1 MYNKAYV
8 ITIKDDPLSNEC
20 ADKLIMSRAGNFE
33 HEITKFDAIIPERVI
48 SLMTLHNLKWNYPMS
63 EPVLDMQTG
72 MWKHPYKTAVTEKRI
87 ACFLSHYLLWQQCA
101 KSQEGMFIFEHD
113 ALFIRN
119 VDVRLLNLHSC
130 DIIGLNDPRGATRR
144 AEQYHHAVQ
153 HSMHYHHA
161 VQHSMHEIVSVP
173 KIDVDEVPQGLPGNS
188 AYFIKPAGA
197 IKLLRLVTEYGA
209 WPNDAIMCRQLM
221 PKKLGVLRQ
230 YATKV
235 QGVASTTTL

>member
-1 MYNKAYV
+1 MNIPAYV

-20 ADKLIMSRAGNFE
+20 ADKLIMSRAGNFDG
-33 HEITKFDAIIPERVI
+33 EITKFDAIIPERVI

-101 KSQEGMFIFEHD
+101 KSEDGMFIFEHD
-113 ALFIRN
+113 ALFIDK
-119 VDVRLLNLHSC
+119 VDEALLNQSQF

-144 AEQYHHAVQ
+144 AQQYHSAVQ
-153 HSMHYHHA
+153 NSIHA
-161 VQHSMHEIVSVP
+161 IVPVP

>member
-1 MYNKAYV
+1 MNAYV
-8 ITIKDDPLSNEC
+8 ITMKDNVLSNEC
-20 ADKLIMSRAGNFE
+20 ADKLIMSRSGNFDG
-33 HEITKFDAIIPERVI
+33 EITKFDAILPDRVI

-101 KSQEGMFIFEHD
+101 KGKEGMFIFEHD
-113 ALFIRN
+113 AIFIN
-119 VDVRLLNLHSC
+119 KVDVRLLNAHSA
-130 DIIGLNDPRGATRR
+130 DIISLNDPRGATRR
-144 AEQYHHAVQ
+144 AAQYHTAVQ
-153 HSMHYHHA
+153 NSKHA
-161 VQHSMHEIVSVP
+161 IVSVP

-188 AYFIKPAGA
+188 AYFIKPEGA
-197 IKLLRLVTEYGA
+197 VKLLRLVNEYGA

-221 PKKLGVLRQ
+221 PRKLGVLRN

>member
-1 MYNKAYV
+1 MLNDAYV
-8 ITIKDDPLSNEC
+8 ITMQDNELSNAC
-20 ADKLIMSRAGNFE
+20 ADKLIMSRSGNFDG
-33 HEITKFDAIIPERVI
+33 EITKFDAILPERVI

-87 ACFLSHYLLWQQCA
+87 ACFLSHYLLWQKCA
-101 KSQEGMFIFEHD
+101 KGKEGMFIFEHD
-113 ALFIRN
+113 AIFIN
-119 VDVRLLNLHSC
+119 KVDVGLLNQSKF

-144 AEQYHHAVQ
+144 AAQYHSAVQ
-153 HSMHYHHA
+153 RSIFD
-161 VQHSMHEIVSVP
+161 IVPVP
-173 KIDVDEVPQGLPGNS
+173 KIDIDEVPQGLPGNS

-197 IKLLRLVTEYGA
+197 VKLLRLVNDYGA

-221 PKKLGVLRQ
+221 RRQLGVLRN

-235 QGVASTTTL
+235 QGVESTTTL

>member
-1 MYNKAYV
+1 MYNPAYV
-8 ITIKDDPLSNEC
+8 ITIKDDALSNEC
-20 ADKLIMSRAGNFE
+20 ADKLIMSRSGNFDG
-33 HEITKFDAIIPERVI
+33 EITKFDAILPERVI

-72 MWKHPYKTAVTEKRI
+72 MWKLPYKTAVTEKRI

-101 KSQEGMFIFEHD
+101 KSKEGMFIFEHD
-113 ALFIRN
+113 AIFIN
-119 VDVRLLNLHSC
+119 KVDVGLLNESMF

-144 AEQYHHAVQ
+144 AAQYHSAVQ
-153 HSMHYHHA
+153 RSIFD
-161 VQHSMHEIVSVP
+161 IVPVP
-173 KIDVDEVPQGLPGNS
+173 KIDIDEVPQGLPGNS

-197 IKLLRLVTEYGA
+197 VKLLRLVNDYGA

-221 PKKLGVLRQ
+221 RRQLGVLRN

>member
-1 MYNKAYV
+1 MNNPAYV
-8 ITIKDDPLSNEC
+8 ITIKDDALSNEC
-20 ADKLIMSRAGNFE
+20 ADKLIMSRTGNFDG
-33 HEITKFDAIIPERVI
+33 EITKFDAILPDRVI

-101 KSQEGMFIFEHD
+101 KSKEGMFIFEHD
-113 ALFIRN
+113 AIFIN
-119 VDVRLLNLHSC
+119 KVDVGLLNSHSC

-144 AEQYHHAVQ
+144 AAQYHTAVQ
-153 HSMHYHHA
+153 NSKHA
-161 VQHSMHEIVSVP
+161 IVPVP

-188 AYFIKPAGA
+188 AYFIKPEGA
-197 IKLLRLVTEYGA
+197 VKLLRLVNEYGA

-221 PKKLGVLRQ
+221 PRKLGVLRN

>member
-1 MYNKAYV
+1 MLNDAYV
-8 ITIKDDPLSNEC
+8 ITMQDNELSNAC
-20 ADKLIMSRAGNFE
+20 ADKLIMSRTGNFDG
-33 HEITKFDAIIPERVI
+33 EITKFDAILPERVI

-101 KSQEGMFIFEHD
+101 KGKEGMFIFEHD
-113 ALFIRN
+113 AIFIN
-119 VDVRLLNLHSC
+119 KVDVGLLNESKF

-144 AEQYHHAVQ
+144 AAQYHSAVQ
-153 HSMHYHHA
+153 HSTFD
-161 VQHSMHEIVSVP
+161 IVPVP
-173 KIDVDEVPQGLPGNS
+173 KIDIDEVPQGLPGNS
-188 AYFIKPAGA
+188 AYFIKPEGA
-197 IKLLRLVTEYGA
+197 VKLLRLVNEYGA

-221 PKKLGVLRQ
+221 PRKLGVLRN

-235 QGVASTTTL
+235 QGVESTTTL